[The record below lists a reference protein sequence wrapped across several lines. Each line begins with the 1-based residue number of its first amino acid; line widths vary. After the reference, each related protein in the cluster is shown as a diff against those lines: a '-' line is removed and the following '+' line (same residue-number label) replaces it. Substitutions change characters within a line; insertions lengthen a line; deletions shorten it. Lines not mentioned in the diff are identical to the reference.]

1 MPATTTA
8 PGRRLRRPSFGLSA
22 FLLLL
27 ALLAALLLALLLA
40 AASSRDGSSSGETSS
55 GGDYYGDSDDDD
67 EYRAMIEE
75 AMEVYKSQSSGL
87 IGGALGIDG
96 TSDDFD
102 ISELHFQAEFAVE
115 AIQRELQVLLET
127 VTNLHDSEDDDDDE
141 NFFENNGP
149 YVKDE
154 AEGVS
159 EELRSTS
166 YGDMYSK
173 NPLKNDNEGKRPG
186 GKLAL
191 EQNNEEDE
199 DIDNDSYGFDNLD
212 RYWDEARREVDREMH
227 EDRAFVAVMDAYDD
241 EDDGRRTW
249 GEVLEELISRYGLEE
264 KNWYRWRYWPMH
276 AWLRCK
282 RVNAHLRRFYT
293 PERWRVMREFYH
305 DFVAADLAEKPL
317 RDGER
322 PRTYQF
328 TLNESFDP
336 PTVPTQTKYGRGLA
350 AARDIKEGELVFKA
364 TNNTIVF
371 AHPHTWRKWIWALY
385 NEVDDKTSGGKDFPE
400 YACDAMVW
408 SWIQRFEMD
417 GPRYIVLDLDNGSL
431 LNEGRAGDPNFQ
443 PPNVRCGEE
452 GGVCDMSYYALQDIR
467 EGDELLC
474 DYRSFALID
483 DWREISL

>member
-1 MPATTTA
+1 MA
-8 PGRRLRRPSFGLSA
+8 PGLRRRRRRPSLGLPA
-22 FLLLL
+22 LLLLLL
-27 ALLAALLLALLLA
+27 ALFFQ
-40 AASSRDGSSSGETSS
+40 AASSHGSSSDSS
-55 GGDYYGDSDDDD
+55 SESEDDD
-67 EYRAMIEE
+67 EYGAMIYE
-75 AMEVYKSQSSGL
+75 AMEVYKARAGGL

-96 TSDDFD
+96 GSAGDYDL
-102 ISELHFQAEFAVE
+102 SELHFHTEFAVE
-115 AIQRELQVLLET
+115 AVQRELQVLLET
-127 VTNLHDSEDDDDDE
+127 VTNLHDSDDDDE

-154 AEGVS
+154 AEGAS
-159 EELRSTS
+159 DQLRSTS

-191 EQNNEEDE
+191 EKNDEE
-199 DIDNDSYGFDNLD
+199 DIDNDSYGFDNLN

-249 GEVLEELISRYGLEE
+249 GEVREELISRYGLEE

-305 DFVAADLAEKPL
+305 DFVESDLAEKPL

-452 GGVCDMSYYALQDIR
+452 GGECDMSYYALQDIR

-483 DWREISL
+483 DWGEISL